1 VVADVRISCS
11 EGTQPA
17 GSMWSMLPIPENG
30 LGPRCLPGPDD
41 VMTGPHATPH
51 GCQKW
56 EGRDDG
62 HNGHV
67 PGPCV
72 PCPET
77 PGSDC
82 SRCDNGGKNAKSPSF
97 PPPLSGV
104 EGAPIEGVFD
114 MLKVPADLPAGEYVL
129 GYVLEFIYYIENA
142 PHMLVYRANFSSSW
156 AGGDRYRYDC
166 EATAQVWSNCADITL
181 AK

>member
-1 VVADVRISCS
+1 
-11 EGTQPA
+11 
-17 GSMWSMLPIPENG
+17 
-30 LGPRCLPGPDD
+30 
-41 VMTGPHATPH
+41 
-51 GCQKW
+51 
-56 EGRDDG
+56 
-62 HNGHV
+62 
-67 PGPCV
+67 
-72 PCPET
+72 
-77 PGSDC
+77 
-82 SRCDNGGKNAKSPSF
+82 
-97 PPPLSGV
+97 V